1 MRKLLLTLLAI
12 TIVTFVYSQNRN
24 QLVILNKFIVANNS
38 GTNEAISQFIK
49 DTYEPS
55 LYKKIDLEEHIKFY
69 AMITEDFGQLKNIVY
84 EKIEE
89 KPLRLVVYLIKENE
103 NLLNKSINPAEV
115 LVVEMDLNEQNPKYL
130 KLGLGLGALVCESNK
145 SE

>member
-1 MRKLLLTLLAI
+1 MRKILLTLLAI

-24 QLVILNKFIVANNS
+24 QLTILDKFIVANNS

-49 DTYEPS
+49 DTYEPN

-69 AMITEDFGQLKNIVY
+69 AMITEDFGPLKNIVY

-130 KLGLGLGALVCESNK
+130 KLGLGLGPLVCESKK

>member
-1 MRKLLLTLLAI
+1 MKKILLTLLTI
-12 TIVTFVYSQNRN
+12 TIVTFSYSQNRN
-24 QLVILNKFIVANNS
+24 QLVILDKFIVANNS

-49 DTYEPS
+49 DTYEPN

-69 AMITEDFGQLKNIVY
+69 AMISEDFGQLNTIVY
-84 EKIEE
+84 KKIEE

-103 NLLNKSINPAEV
+103 NLLNKSINPAEI

-130 KLGLGLGALVCESNK
+130 KQGLGLGALVCELK
-145 SE
+145 KKE

>member
-1 MRKLLLTLLAI
+1 MRKLLLTFLAI

-24 QLVILNKFIVANNS
+24 QLVILDKFIVANNS

-103 NLLNKSINPAEV
+103 KLLNKSINPAEV

>member
-1 MRKLLLTLLAI
+1 MRKLLLTFLAI

-24 QLVILNKFIVANNS
+24 QLVILDKFIVANNS

-49 DTYEPS
+49 DTYEPN

>member
-1 MRKLLLTLLAI
+1 MRKLLLTFLAI

-24 QLVILNKFIVANNS
+24 QLVILDKFIVANNS

>member
-1 MRKLLLTLLAI
+1 MI
-12 TIVTFVYSQNRN
+12 
-24 QLVILNKFIVANNS
+24 
-38 GTNEAISQFIK
+38 NEDI
-49 DTYEPS
+49 
-55 LYKKIDLEEHIKFY
+55 
-69 AMITEDFGQLKNIVY
+69 GQLKNIVY